1 MLPLI
6 YRRDPTDCGLCFYCG
21 LWIVVLVSST
31 GICRLWPMD
40 YGLWNYG
47 LWTVDVTSRGFY
59 CSLVGSKINEDDMN
73 LSRSWL

>member
-6 YRRDPTDCGLCFYCG
+6 YWRDPTDCGLHFYCR

-31 GICRLWPMD
+31 GICR
-40 YGLWNYG
+40 

-59 CSLVGSKINEDDMN
+59 CSLVGSKINEDDTD